1 MKVKALISFC
11 GKLSM
16 GKGEVIDCRDEA
28 LASELVSAGY
38 IERVEEPKAEPEQP
52 AEEPAPAP
60 KPTKKKKAVKPDG
73 DK

>member
-28 LASELVSAGY
+28 LVNELVSAGY
-38 IERVEEPKAEPEQP
+38 IERVEVPKAEPEQP
-52 AEEPAPAP
+52 AEAPAP
-60 KPTKKKKAVKPDG
+60 KPTKKKKAVKA
-73 DK
+73 

>member
-1 MKVKALISFC
+1 MKVKALLSFC

-16 GKGEVIDCRDEA
+16 GKGEVIDCGDEA
-28 LASELVSAGY
+28 LVKELVSAGY
-38 IERVEEPKAEPEQP
+38 IERVEELKAEPEQP
-52 AEEPAPAP
+52 AEAPAP

>member
-28 LASELVSAGY
+28 LVKELVSAGY
-38 IERVEEPKAEPEQP
+38 IERVDEPKAEPEQP
-52 AEEPAPAP
+52 AEAPAS

>member
-28 LASELVSAGY
+28 LVNELVSAGY

-52 AEEPAPAP
+52 AEAPAP